1 MADALL
7 EQTELIAATYFV
19 YALRADV
26 GAHLG
31 HAAQQEISAAWRAL
45 YQDGSARAS
54 ANALEAVW
62 RAKSVA
68 EPNARRYLR
77 SRVERAVR
85 DVVVVR
91 CVNASTT
98 PGDRQAFL
106 RACKDALGV
115 EHLEHNLNSDLLR
128 ARSKVFHVEP
138 ARRVRVPRVGDMRVE
153 E

>member
-1 MADALL
+1 ML

-19 YALRADV
+19 HALRADV

-31 HAAQQEISAAWRAL
+31 HAAQQEINAAWRAL

-68 EPNARRYLR
+68 QPNARSYVRA
-77 SRVERAVR
+77 VERAVR

-91 CVNASTT
+91 CVIASTT

-115 EHLEHNLNSDLLR
+115 EHLEHNLNADLLR
-128 ARSKVFHVEP
+128 ARSKVFDVEP
-138 ARRVRVPRVGDMRVE
+138 ARRVREPRVGDMRVE